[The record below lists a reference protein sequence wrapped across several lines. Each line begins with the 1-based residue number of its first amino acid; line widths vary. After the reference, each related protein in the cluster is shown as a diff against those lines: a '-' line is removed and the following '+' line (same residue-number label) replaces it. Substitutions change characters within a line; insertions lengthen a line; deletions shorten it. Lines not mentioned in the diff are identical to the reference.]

1 MEGSPTGSCRYCC
14 WKYCWRYC
22 CCCCC
27 CWGSSTCSLLRPS
40 IMSAVSS
47 WLGRGGDMKGAGVLR
62 RLRAAEGTPYTGCGL
77 LLVGEG
83 APSIASS
90 PTAPCVLPSP
100 LRLLRALPRD
110 APSATLSAAPTL
122 CRSSSAARCAGGG
135 SAGGGEATS
144 QLSASP
150 AVNSSYSTLGAA
162 AMAWGC
168 GGRLGL
174 GSAAVGVGKAGA
186 DCAGSAAAVAP
197 RRPGKRRRER
207 TKAAGESTAPLPE
220 AMGCWDIPRFLQN
233 GAG

>member
-1 MEGSPTGSCRYCC
+1 
-14 WKYCWRYC
+14 
-22 CCCCC
+22 
-27 CWGSSTCSLLRPS
+27 
-40 IMSAVSS
+40 
-47 WLGRGGDMKGAGVLR
+47 MKGAGVLR
-62 RLRAAEGTPYTGCGL
+62 RLRAAEGTPYTACGL
-77 LLVGEG
+77 LLGEG
-83 APSIASS
+83 APSIAPAASS

-135 SAGGGEATS
+135 NGGGEATS

-150 AVNSSYSTLGAA
+150 AVNSSYSTMGAA
-162 AMAWGC
+162 AKGGGC
-168 GGRLGL
+168 GGRLGA
-174 GSAAVGVGKAGA
+174 GCAAVGVDEASA

-220 AMGCWDIPRFLQN
+220 GLGCWDSWDIPVDCRIAQRVFVGPSNLSPLSTLSCLLPLACAPRALLVCSTACQQCRMC
-233 GAG
+233 AAFFF